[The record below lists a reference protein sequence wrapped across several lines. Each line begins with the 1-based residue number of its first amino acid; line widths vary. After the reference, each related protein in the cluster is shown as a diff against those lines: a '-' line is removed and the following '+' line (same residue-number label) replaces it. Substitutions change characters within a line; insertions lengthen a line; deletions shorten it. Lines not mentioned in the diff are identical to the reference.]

1 MIGVMVTHEV
11 DDVSHW
17 LASPIKASLAESL
30 GLEFRVFIDPA
41 GSNLVGV
48 ILEVPSVEFI
58 LKHLNSAENQAAMKL
73 DGVRPHTLRFLITP

>member
-1 MIGVMVTHEV
+1 M
-11 DDVSHW
+11 
-17 LASPIKASLAESL
+17 

>member
-1 MIGVMVTHEV
+1 MVTHEV

-30 GLEFRVFIDPA
+30 GRECRVFIDPA

-73 DGVRPHTLRFLITP
+73 DGVRPHTLRYLITP